1 MRAAQSAGVYLSYS
15 ETDFEFF
22 RPAGATG
29 CTYIGAAI
37 KERLPKLNFLLIF
50 DKNVE
55 YKQAYPLRDFHKIC
69 RVCSTSFQV
78 LKLLK
83 VSWIC
88 SRGYE
93 TMGF

>member
-50 DKNVE
+50 DKKMWNINRRIPCATFTKFAEFVVRRFRC
-55 YKQAYPLRDFHKIC
+55 LSC
-69 RVCSTSFQV
+69 
-78 LKLLK
+78 
-83 VSWIC
+83 
-88 SRGYE
+88 
-93 TMGF
+93 